1 MIEPTF
7 RALLVP
13 AIGAASLAQSGLIP
27 AGRTAIALPA
37 VTARTQKKDR
47 ATFAAQANAEPQR
60 QLAMTRHAC
69 SQATLDTNGCFVALW
84 NQFGCGGLTK
94 VAIPEPRRS
103 NDGVLSCFPPSTSHY
118 TVCRLADDRINDR
131 AFGADDVAGF
141 DQRSENYVFR

>member
-27 AGRTAIALPA
+27 ARWTAITLPP
-37 VTARTQKKDR
+37 VTVRTQKKDR
-47 ATFAAQANAEPQR
+47 ATFAPQAKAEPQR

-69 SQATLDTNGCFVALW
+69 SQAALDTIGCFVALW

-103 NDGVLSCFPPSTSHY
+103 NDGVPSCFPPSTSHY

-131 AFGADDVAGF
+131 VFAADDVTRL
-141 DQRSENYVFR
+141 DRRSENYVFR